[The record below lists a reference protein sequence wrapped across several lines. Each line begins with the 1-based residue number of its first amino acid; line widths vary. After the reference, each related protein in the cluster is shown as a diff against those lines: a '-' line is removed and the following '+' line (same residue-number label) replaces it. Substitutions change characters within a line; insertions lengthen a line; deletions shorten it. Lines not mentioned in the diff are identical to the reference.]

1 MKRKGREC
9 GQMLGCQEC
18 IRVDGQLYYAFYL
31 CTSHYVLLC
40 FAQAQGKS
48 SINTRECLIVSA
60 AVSIVSPTALFVLSC
75 LGVFV
80 VPLTV
85 L

>member
-40 FAQAQGKS
+40 FAQAKGKS
-48 SINTRECLIVSA
+48 SIHINTGGCLIVNA
-60 AVSIVSPTALFVLSC
+60 AVSIVSPAALC
-75 LGVFV
+75 LFSHVWECLLC
-80 VPLTV
+80 P
-85 L
+85 